1 MSGNSPKLRIQRLK
15 KEIEDLDQQ
24 IKLNPAKKILNLPL
38 HAVLNVPNAEREEM
52 QLKINSMRVSA
63 TSKEQTLHTQL
74 KGIQQ
79 NLRASALKKQNELGS
94 SKSYR
99 ESLKKRMDEL
109 KINLQK
115 YNDDYVMVST
125 SLEEKK
131 RMIENSSVAKAK
143 VYNESLIPLEN
154 DSKMLEILKIDL
166 ETKLLKLQDEE
177 STIKNRIKMCKE
189 EWENKYTLKTELI
202 GMREEVEGKLEVF
215 SKEFHDEI
223 EFFKDEDEFFR
234 KVLHLNNLQN
244 KYKEEVCKLEASLN
258 LSLIGSDRINSRLT
272 QLNKEIQAL
281 ILDSGELK
289 ISAEIAKLEQSIKNK
304 CESLGIESFENL
316 ILELNTLEGFDV
328 DEEILKL
335 QLQEIKMIETQLRQ
349 QFEFEEKSFSESLII
364 KNYEKKS
371 TDSLEDSFHIKKVVF
386 RNKMAAISQWKEEV
400 ESVMFNYSPKIEV
413 SIQDKTIIQEFF
425 VSLGRLGPEARKE
438 LENLINSYVSKV
450 TNRDKSIRTQAQLLK
465 EKHSEKNR
473 LKDKV
478 NRVNSEIYRA
488 QLDILRAKQ
497 QVQVLVEKKNILLN
511 EYKSGSSNSI
521 IRELLCLKSEITYF
535 DNCYLIYSK
544 STEILLQILNDLQ
557 DSLKYLKRE
566 INLCKLSQSE
576 ASDDL
581 KTLQYQIEKINDKKT
596 KNFPVPGRSLDD
608 EKLLMLKTKIEET
621 ASELNNCQTEFN
633 NFESEYQLKL
643 SMIEQEESM
652 LRSQQQ
658 AIESALRNI
667 EIDSKRIQDLEMQMV
682 RFEDA
687 DAPNPEMLKD
697 QNRSKSAAKMRRGL
711 KMEDLYTNEIRDD
724 NEESSIAEG
733 NQYLELVVKP
743 LGRNIPIVTER
754 NVQPRTINK
763 KYYRF
768 NLEDISQNEISFL
781 EKIRPLLEG
790 SEILKKFVSKS
801 KIKNFDILDSLNLMP
816 EQCGYAA
823 RHFFLHKSLSKIE
836 VKQPLKPGFESTIVS
851 ENLWGPVLPPN
862 VILVLKAQGYL
873 NYDDLDYDKLNDKAK
888 DSVNFDVNSERFKEL
903 CKGICYYPFSIGLLQ
918 GDKIDLVAKG
928 YQTLKQWVNG
938 INALTKYKRYI
949 PKLRSRIEAYTTC

>member
-24 IKLNPAKKILNLPL
+24 IKLNPAKKMLNLPL
-38 HAVLNVPNAEREEM
+38 HAVLASPNTEREEL
-52 QLKINSMRVSA
+52 QQKINSMRVSA
-63 TSKEQTLHTQL
+63 SSKEQTLHTQL

-99 ESLKKRMDEL
+99 ESLRKRMDEL
-109 KINLQK
+109 KSNLQK
-115 YNDDYVMVST
+115 YNDDFVIIST

-131 RMIENSSVAKAK
+131 RMIENSAVAKAK
-143 VYNESLIPLEN
+143 VYNESLVPLEN
-154 DSKMLEILKIDL
+154 DSNMLEKLKKEL
-166 ETKLLKLQDEE
+166 EFKLLRLQDEE
-177 STIKNRIKMCKE
+177 STIKNRLRMCKE
-189 EWENKYTLKTELI
+189 EWDNRYRVKSEI
-202 GMREEVEGKLEVF
+202 IAMREEAEGKLEVF

-223 EFFKDEDEFFR
+223 EFFKEEDEFFR
-234 KVLHLNNLQN
+234 KVFHLNTLQN

-258 LSLIGSDRINSRLT
+258 LSLIGSDRINSRLV

-281 ILDSGELK
+281 ILDSGEAK
-289 ISAEIAKLEQSIKNK
+289 ISAEIMKLEQSIKSK
-304 CESLGIESFENL
+304 CESLGIETFENL

-335 QLQEIKMIETQLRQ
+335 QLQEIKLIETQLRQ
-349 QFEFEEKSFSESLII
+349 QFEYEEKKFSESLII
-364 KNYEKKS
+364 KNYEKKP
-371 TDSLEDSFHIKKVVF
+371 TDSLEDAFHLKKVAF
-386 RNKMAAISQWKEEV
+386 RNKVAALSQWKEEV
-400 ESVMFNYSPKIEV
+400 ESIVFNFSPKIEV
-413 SIQDKTIIQEFF
+413 SVQDKTIIQEFF
-425 VSLGRLGPEARKE
+425 AGLGRLAMESRKE
-438 LENLINSYVSKV
+438 LESLVNSYVSKV
-450 TNRDKSIRTQAQLLK
+450 TNRDKGIRTQAQVLK
-465 EKHSEKNR
+465 EKHLEKIR
-473 LKDKV
+473 LKEKV
-478 NRVNSEIYRA
+478 NRVNSEIYRE

-497 QVQVLVEKKNILLN
+497 QVQVLVEKEKVLLS
-511 EYKSGSSNSI
+511 EYRTGSANSV
-521 IRELLCLKSEITYF
+521 IRELLNLKSEITYF
-535 DNCYLIYSK
+535 DNSYLLYSK
-544 STEILLQILNDLQ
+544 STEILLQVLNDLQ

-566 INLCKLSQSE
+566 INLCKLSQNE

-581 KTLQYQIEKINDKKT
+581 KTIQYQIEKINDKKT

-608 EKLLMLKTKIEET
+608 EKLQMLKTKIEET
-621 ASELNNCQTEFN
+621 SSELNSCQAEFT

-643 SMIEQEESM
+643 SIIEQEESM

-667 EIDSKRIQDLEMQMV
+667 ELDAKRIHEMETQLVRLE
-682 RFEDA
+682 DS

-697 QNRSKSAAKMRRGL
+697 SRSKSAAKMRRGL
-711 KMEDLYTNEIRDD
+711 KMEDLYTNEIKDD

-754 NVQPRTINK
+754 NVQPRAINK

-836 VKQPLKPGFESTIVS
+836 VKQPLKPGFESTIVT

-873 NYDDLDYDKLNDKAK
+873 NNDDLDYDKLNEKVK
-888 DSVNFDVNSERFKEL
+888 DSVNFDVNSERFREL
-903 CKGICYYPFSIGLLQ
+903 CKGICFYPFSIGLLQ

-938 INALTKYKRYI
+938 INALTKYKRYV